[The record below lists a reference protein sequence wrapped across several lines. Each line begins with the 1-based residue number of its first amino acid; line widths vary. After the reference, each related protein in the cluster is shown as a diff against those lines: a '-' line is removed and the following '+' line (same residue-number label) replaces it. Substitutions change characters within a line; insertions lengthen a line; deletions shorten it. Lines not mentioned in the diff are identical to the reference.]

1 MARERR
7 ILVTGVAR
15 WWGAL
20 TVQRLQDDPRVAEV
34 VGIDTEEPRYDLG
47 RADFLDLD
55 IRHSLIGKLVRAVG
69 IDTVVH
75 TSTTIDSFDLDRQ
88 RAHET
93 NVIGTLNLLAGCAG
107 GDSPVTRVVLKSSG
121 HVYGCRYNLPAFVK
135 EDRRLDVNS
144 RHAFVRDIVEVEA
157 MLADFSVRNPQI
169 APVVLRFSNALNAEE
184 PQPLARY
191 LDLPLVPTVLGY
203 DPIMQLIHRDDCV
216 RALVTAALD
225 APGGIYNIATP
236 DPAPLTRIL
245 AAAGK
250 PHAPLLPPTGLG
262 MTALTLRALGLAFLS
277 PQLLDLLRWGRS
289 LNVARAAELMGFKT
303 ERGTFEAFED
313 FVEQRRVLPY
323 MPDLHSYLYE
333 RELEEFIRSRQQL
346 VALPPEEQVDDDRV
360 LPSAEGRAHSGGPS
374 RPRPRR
380 RRSPA
385 PGR

>member
-1 MARERR
+1 MAKTRR

-20 TVQRLQDDPRVAEV
+20 TVQRLQEDPRVAEV
-34 VGIDTEEPRYDLG
+34 IGIDTEEPRYDLG

-75 TSTTIDSFDLDRQ
+75 TSTTVDSFDLNRQ

-107 GDSPVTRVVLKSSG
+107 ADSPVTRVVIKSSG

-135 EDRRLDVNS
+135 EDRRLDVSS

-157 MLADFSVRNPQI
+157 MLADFSIRNPLVS
-169 APVVLRFSNALNAEE
+169 PVVLRFSNALNAEE
-184 PQPLARY
+184 PPPLARY

-216 RALVTAALD
+216 RALTMAALE
-225 APGGIYNIATP
+225 APAGTYNIATP

-245 AAAGK
+245 EAAGK
-250 PHAPLLPPTGLG
+250 PNAPLLPPAGLG

-289 LNVARAAELMGFKT
+289 LNVGRAADVMGFKT

-323 MPDLHSYLYE
+323 MPDLHTYLYE
-333 RELEEFIRSRQQL
+333 RELEEFIRSRQ
-346 VALPPEEQVDDDRV
+346 ALAV
-360 LPSAEGRAHSGGPS
+360 LPHEETGLAPSLPSSEGRAPSSSPS